1 LCCTTTCTST
11 SNTVTRISELR
22 KVTAKD
28 GIHFIEQ
35 GYKNLAEN
43 CVSSLRSLLSSTSE
57 RARGGVHKS
66 GVFFWRGFRSPV
78 GSSLPT
84 PTGSSSSSSRG
95 YLGRGGATHV
105 IGRGRTWPGGRGR
118 GRGYHPYNR

>member
-1 LCCTTTCTST
+1 
-11 SNTVTRISELR
+11 
-22 KVTAKD
+22 VTAKD
-28 GIHFIEQ
+28 SIHFIEQ

-43 CVSSLRSLLSSTSE
+43 CVSSLRSLLSSNSE

-84 PTGSSSSSSRG
+84 PTGASSSSGRG
-95 YLGRGGATHV
+95 FLGRGVATRG

-118 GRGYHPYNR
+118 GYHPYNR